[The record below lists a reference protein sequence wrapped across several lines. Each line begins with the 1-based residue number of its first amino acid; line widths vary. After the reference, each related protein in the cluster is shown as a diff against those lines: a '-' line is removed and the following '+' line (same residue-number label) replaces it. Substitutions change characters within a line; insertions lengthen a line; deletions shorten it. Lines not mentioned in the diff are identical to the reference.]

1 MIRVASA
8 SAIVPLAFVAWAT
21 SPFVTFVHIRLPPYA
36 RQSEDMLRR
45 FMTTHLSNSTAAHNV
60 AARGSGSSGARTAVS
75 AGLTSQT
82 ELEITTMSYIA
93 KPRLSI
99 VRLGDLS
106 PTKKRL
112 GIVNYTRD
120 TTAENKRRKWY
131 MFPAVADFSIQ
142 ESSNTMPK
150 VPWVWSKIA
159 DRIASLP
166 R

>member
-1 MIRVASA
+1 
-8 SAIVPLAFVAWAT
+8 
-21 SPFVTFVHIRLPPYA
+21 
-36 RQSEDMLRR
+36 MLRR
-45 FMTTHLSNSTAAHNV
+45 FMTTHLSTAASNA
-60 AARGSGSSGARTAVS
+60 AARSPGSNSARSAAS
-75 AGLTSQT
+75 AGLTSHT

-99 VRLGDLS
+99 VRLGELS

-120 TTAENKRRKWY
+120 TTADNKRRKWY

-159 DRIASLP
+159 NRIASLP
-166 R
+166 K